1 METLPKQVLDFV
13 IKYIDY
19 KGGLKKMTYMD
30 WIELGLNVLA
40 GLAVAIPAVISLINF
55 VKAIEKE
62 KNWSSLLSLVLGYME
77 TAETNFQKGVDR
89 KEWVMS
95 MMRQSAAA
103 VNFNY
108 DEEAEKKISAL
119 IDSICDTARK
129 INNK

>member
-1 METLPKQVLDFV
+1 
-13 IKYIDY
+13 
-19 KGGLKKMTYMD
+19 MTYMD

-77 TAETNFQKGVDR
+77 TAETNFQKGADR

-103 VNFNY
+103 VNFDY

>member
-1 METLPKQVLDFV
+1 
-13 IKYIDY
+13 
-19 KGGLKKMTYMD
+19 MTYMD
-30 WIELGLNVLA
+30 WIELGHNVLA

-55 VKAIEKE
+55 VKAIGKE

-77 TAETNFQKGVDR
+77 TAEANFQKGADR

-95 MMRQSAAA
+95 MMRQSAAT

>member
-1 METLPKQVLDFV
+1 
-13 IKYIDY
+13 
-19 KGGLKKMTYMD
+19 MTYMD
-30 WIELGLNVLA
+30 WIELGLNILA

-77 TAETNFQKGVDR
+77 TAETNFQKGADR
-89 KEWVMS
+89 KKWVIS

-119 IDSICDTARK
+119 IGSICDTARK

>member
-1 METLPKQVLDFV
+1 METAPKQVLDFV

-19 KGGLKKMTYMD
+19 KGGIKMTYMD

-77 TAETNFQKGVDR
+77 TAETNFQKGADR

-95 MMRQSAAA
+95 MMRQSAAT

-108 DEEAEKKISAL
+108 DEEAENKISAL

>member
-1 METLPKQVLDFV
+1 METLPKQVLDLAV
-13 IKYIDY
+13 KYIVY
-19 KGGLKKMTYMD
+19 KGELKKMTYMD

-77 TAETNFQKGVDR
+77 TAETNFQKGADR

>member
-1 METLPKQVLDFV
+1 
-13 IKYIDY
+13 
-19 KGGLKKMTYMD
+19 MTYMD

-77 TAETNFQKGVDR
+77 TAEANFQKGADR

-95 MMRQSAAA
+95 MMR
-103 VNFNY
+103 
-108 DEEAEKKISAL
+108 
-119 IDSICDTARK
+119 
-129 INNK
+129 

>member
-1 METLPKQVLDFV
+1 
-13 IKYIDY
+13 
-19 KGGLKKMTYMD
+19 MTYMD

-77 TAETNFQKGVDR
+77 TAETNFQKGADR

-95 MMRQSAAA
+95 MMRKSAAT

-108 DEEAEKKISAL
+108 DEEAENKISAL

>member
-19 KGGLKKMTYMD
+19 KGGIKKMTYMD

-55 VKAIEKE
+55 VKAIGKE
-62 KNWSSLLSLVLGYME
+62 KNWSSLLALVLGYME
-77 TAETNFQKGVDR
+77 TAEANFQKGADR

-95 MMRQSAAA
+95 MMRKSADT

>member
-1 METLPKQVLDFV
+1 
-13 IKYIDY
+13 
-19 KGGLKKMTYMD
+19 MTYMD

-77 TAETNFQKGVDR
+77 TAETNFQKGADR

-95 MMRQSAAA
+95 MMR
-103 VNFNY
+103 
-108 DEEAEKKISAL
+108 
-119 IDSICDTARK
+119 
-129 INNK
+129 

>member
-1 METLPKQVLDFV
+1 METVSKQVLDFV

-77 TAETNFQKGVDR
+77 TAETNFQKGADR

-95 MMRQSAAA
+95 MMRQSAAT